1 MVVRVALVFGRDG
14 AASVLMRL
22 GLGTTSMVTTEW
34 STDLA
39 RLNDLTAYELRVST
53 TGTCATR
60 LLLSF
65 RTFII
70 IRDYLLIVLPR

>member
-1 MVVRVALVFGRDG
+1 MVLIGMVVRLARVLGRDG

-39 RLNDLTAYELRVST
+39 SLNDPTPYELRVST
-53 TGTCATR
+53 TRTSTER
-60 LLLSF
+60 L
-65 RTFII
+65 TFSMPAFTFE
-70 IRDYLLIVLPR
+70 VVC